1 MREKISDEDENKN
14 QRNRFIELEDNQWQ
28 EKLTIQWPKISEFID
43 ENIGLKKIQEYIE
56 TVNQ

>member
-28 EKLTIQWPKISEFID
+28 GKSTIQWPKISEFID